1 MQSYGRRGRNWRTR
15 SAGVSPLV
23 LGAGAIVAVLILIL
37 AGIGL
42 ASLLSGGDEST
53 PETTISQLTTTTQ
66 ATTTTTSTTL
76 PAATHV
82 VQSGDSLFSIAEQ
95 YGVDLS
101 DLITANPQLADPEDI
116 DIGDVINIPPSGGSS
131 SGPRVTDAAPGDTG
145 SPDDTTTP

>member
-1 MQSYGRRGRNWRTR
+1 MQSYGRRGRDWRTR

-23 LGAGAIVAVLILIL
+23 LVAGAIVAVLILIL

-42 ASLLSGGDEST
+42 ASLLSGDDEST
-53 PETTISQLTTTTQ
+53 PETTITALTTTSQ

-76 PAATHV
+76 PSATHV

-116 DIGDVINIPPSGGSS
+116 DIGDVINIPSSGGPS
-131 SGPRVTDAAPGDTG
+131 SGPGATDAAPG
-145 SPDDTTTP
+145 SPAPGDSTTP